1 VSSGEPNAQTGRTP
15 SVVVVTVNH
24 RSATLVT
31 HSLEGLAAERDGA
44 VDLRV
49 VVVDN
54 DSGDGSVGVIGAF
67 IEENEWGE
75 WISIVAS
82 PTNRGFAAGNNT
94 AIRPLLAGT
103 TRPDYFF
110 LLNPDAY
117 VCPGATA
124 TMIDFMDRRPEV
136 GIVGSQLRLPT
147 GDEWPFS
154 FRFPN
159 VLGEFE
165 QGARSAT
172 VSRLLQRKKLVVTA
186 PSVATEV
193 DWVAGA
199 AMMIR
204 ANVFESAGLMD
215 ESYFLYFE
223 ETDLCLRARN
233 AGWTVCYLPEA
244 AVVHHFGGSTGRN
257 VNDMFTQPL
266 LPSWFD
272 SRVRYYRKHHGLLY
286 AGLADL
292 ARVTG
297 LLLARVTA
305 RFRPAPSELD
315 PPSFVTDLV
324 RHDPIV
330 RRLKAMT
337 GRPVNGRAGGS
348 HPG

>member
-1 VSSGEPNAQTGRTP
+1 VSSRTPNAQTERALR
-15 SVVVVTVNH
+15 VVVVTVNH

-31 HSLEGLAAERDGA
+31 HSLEALAAERDGA

-54 DSGDGSVGVIGAF
+54 DSGDGSVDVIRAF
-67 IEENEWGE
+67 IEENEWDE

-117 VCPGATA
+117 VCAGATA
-124 TMIDFMDRRPEV
+124 TMIDFMDSRPEV
-136 GIVGSQLRLPT
+136 GIVGSQLKLPT

-172 VSRLLQRKKLVVTA
+172 VSRLLQRKKMVVTA
-186 PSVATEV
+186 PRVATEV

-233 AGWTVCYLPEA
+233 AGWVVCYLPEA
-244 AVVHHFGGSTGRN
+244 AVVHHFGGSTGLS
-257 VNDMFTQPL
+257 VNNMSTQPL

-272 SRVRYYRKHHGLLY
+272 SRVHYYRKHHGLLY

-297 LLLARVTA
+297 LLLARVSA
-305 RFRPAPSELD
+305 RFRPATFELD

-330 RRLKAMT
+330 RSLKAMT

-348 HPG
+348 HPS